1 MAGNRCP
8 NCGTTTPPMFNPETG
23 EYVCP
28 VCGYI
33 YGPVAEPLKPRSQEE
48 YLRKVHSERMPKNP
62 DTTPRAISIK
72 HLLGSRE
79 LSRESSKNREYS
91 SYLSQVQREFNIPGY
106 VTTEVER
113 LFEEIRKAGGL
124 KGRSHKLIIATLLF
138 YVLKRY
144 PNVAL
149 TQDQLERIAGA
160 DVRKV
165 YRTYRVLVK
174 EGYIQPAK
182 TRAVRKP
189 SEHLPSILSRLRIES
204 QRSGKRENLLSD
216 IPMHV
221 LAKTADSLAEILQGV
236 KPSGVAGATVYLFI
250 KMLGFKL
257 SQDIVAKSANV
268 STLTIRRVL
277 KQITEETELTVGI

>member
-1 MAGNRCP
+1 VAGNRCP
-8 NCGTTTPPMFNPETG
+8 NCGAATPPTFNPETG

-79 LSRESSKNREYS
+79 LSRESSRTREYS
-91 SYLSQVQREFNIPGY
+91 SYLSQVQREFNIPSY

-149 TQDQLERIAGA
+149 TQNQLERIAGA
-160 DVRKV
+160 DIRKV

-174 EGYIQPAK
+174 EGYIRLTK
-182 TRAVRKP
+182 IRKP

-204 QRSGKRENLLSD
+204 QRSGRRENPLSD
-216 IPMHV
+216 MPMHV
-221 LAKTADSLAEILQGV
+221 LAKTADSLAKILQGV

-277 KQITEETELTVGI
+277 KQITEEAELTVGI